1 MIANTQ
7 QIDDGDD
14 EKFRSKS
21 FAKTFPA
28 TKSNK

>member
-21 FAKTFPA
+21 FAKNVS
-28 TKSNK
+28 SNKV